1 MWMAMA
7 ALAAPQV
14 LAAETGSQASLDRL
28 ADTLGYRYTMV
39 DNGPE
44 CPAGI
49 DGCFLSTITLTMPE
63 NLPADMPAKGLSL
76 YFSFVNRLPLVESDV
91 RSEEHTSE
99 LQSLMRIS
107 YAVFCLKKK
116 TNHTV
121 TITE

>member
-1 MWMAMA
+1 MRAVGWTAMAMA

-63 NLPADMPAKGLSL
+63 NLPPDMPAKGLSL

-91 RSEEHTSE
+91 FDER
-99 LQSLMRIS
+99 Q
-107 YAVFCLKKK
+107 AVEDRKSTRL
-116 TNHTV
+116 NSSH
-121 TITE
+121 

>member
-28 ADTLGYRYTMV
+28 ADTLGYQYTMV

-49 DGCFLSTITLTMPE
+49 DSCFLSTITLTMPE
-63 NLPADMPAKGLSL
+63 NLPADMPAQGLSL
-76 YFSFVNRLPLVESDV
+76 SSSFANRLPLCQPPVI
-91 RSEEHTSE
+91 RPRHP
-99 LQSLMRIS
+99 RIRGG
-107 YAVFCLKKK
+107 
-116 TNHTV
+116 
-121 TITE
+121 

>member
-1 MWMAMA
+1 MRAVGWTAMAMA

-63 NLPADMPAKGLSL
+63 NLPPDM
-76 YFSFVNRLPLVESDV
+76 
-91 RSEEHTSE
+91 RSEERRGGKEWVSTIRYRGAPYH
-99 LQSLMRIS
+99 
-107 YAVFCLKKK
+107 YKKK
-116 TNHTV
+116 N
-121 TITE
+121 